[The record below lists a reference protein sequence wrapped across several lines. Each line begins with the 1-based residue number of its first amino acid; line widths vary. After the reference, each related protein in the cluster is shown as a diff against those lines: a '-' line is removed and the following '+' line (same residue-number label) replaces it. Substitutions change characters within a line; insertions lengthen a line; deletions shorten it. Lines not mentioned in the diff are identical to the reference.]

1 MNKIFDYS
9 EALARTDGDVELL
22 RELIELFLE
31 NYPRR
36 LEQMK
41 EAIATSDPEELARA
55 ACNLRTSI
63 GILGARTACK
73 TLLVLET
80 MGVNNDFQGAGV
92 TWLQLQDQLE
102 EFQRGLSKYARAA
115 VV

>member
-1 MNKIFDYS
+1 MNNIFDYS

-22 RELIELFLE
+22 RELIGLFLE

-41 EAIATSDPEELARA
+41 EAIATSDAEELARA
-55 ACNLRTSI
+55 ACDLRTSI
-63 GILGARTACK
+63 GILGAQTACE

-80 MGVNNDFQGAGV
+80 MGINNDFQDAGAA
-92 TWLQLQDQLE
+92 WLLLQDQLE
-102 EFQRGLSKYARAA
+102 ELEQELSKYARAA